1 MGGGKCGATGN
12 GRQSRL
18 PFYGLISD
26 LSRCLRQ
33 RAVRVSDFFWA
44 AWRRSGDKSRRGC
57 VGGRWSRLQL
67 WSSQTWGCC
76 AQQQCTAAEQSAA
89 NRRNN
94 SYPIHTLYAPC
105 CTLHPCFRFGARRL
119 SSPRRGENCSRARH
133 RLQSWDYIG
142 PRSFPIRGRDHRQE
156 AILYIS

>member
-1 MGGGKCGATGN
+1 MRCYWKWQAESTSLLWTNKRPIKMPPTTG
-12 GRQSRL
+12 S
-18 PFYGLISD
+18 PSVGL
-26 LSRCLRQ
+26 
-33 RAVRVSDFFWA
+33 FWA

-94 SYPIHTLYAPC
+94 SYPIHTLYAPR
-105 CTLHPCFRFGARRL
+105 CTLHPCFRFGPRRL

-156 AILYIS
+156 TILYIS